1 MGAIG
6 MKTKLSHLALGV
18 VLAASLSVS
27 PAPLRADS
35 AEATFDRNLTVSGPI
50 RIDLSNASGD
60 VQIKSAANGAVHI
73 HGDVRSSWSILGGG
87 QKRVQEVAANPP
99 IEQKGDTI
107 RIGKDGS
114 HLNNLSIRYVIEVP
128 HDTEV
133 VVNLASGS
141 ASVTGVRG
149 PLKAESASGSIHIE
163 KIDRDSNVST
173 ASGDISATDV
183 GGYLKANTASGSI
196 TVSNVK
202 GDVHANT
209 ASGSIRI
216 NQPGARIEAQS
227 MSGAVE
233 VYGISADA
241 KAQSTS
247 GNVNVSGDPGKSG
260 FWKLESVSGNVNL
273 GVRPDSAFFFSAE
286 SISGA
291 VHTDIPIVIEE
302 QGKHSLR
309 AHVGNGGA
317 RVEVRSVSG
326 SIHVHAAS

>member
-1 MGAIG
+1 
-6 MKTKLSHLALGV
+6 MKTTLSQIALGA
-18 VLAASLSVS
+18 VLTASLSISAV
-27 PAPLRADS
+27 PLRADS
-35 AEATFDRNLTVSGPI
+35 SEATFDRNLTVSGPI
-50 RIDLSNASGD
+50 RIELSNASGD

-73 HGDVRSSWSILGGG
+73 HGDVRSSWSIFGGG
-87 QKRVQEVAANPP
+87 QKRAQEVAANPP

-107 RIGKDGS
+107 RIGEDGFRV
-114 HLNNLSIRYVIEVP
+114 NNVSISYVVEVP

-141 ASVTGVRG
+141 VSITGVRG
-149 PLKAESASGSIHIE
+149 PLKAESASGSIRIE

-173 ASGDISATDV
+173 ASGDISATDL
-183 GGYLKANTASGSI
+183 GGYLKASTASGSI

-202 GDVHANT
+202 EEVRADS

-216 NQPGARIEAQS
+216 NHPGARIEAQS
-227 MSGAVE
+227 QSGSVE
-233 VYGISADA
+233 IYGVSADA
-241 KAQSTS
+241 KAHSTS
-247 GNVNVSGDPGKSG
+247 GNVSVSGDPGKSG
-260 FWKLESVSGNVNL
+260 YWKLESVSGNVNL
-273 GVRPDSAFFFSAE
+273 GVHPNSAFYFSAE
-286 SISGA
+286 STSGA

-326 SIHVHAAS
+326 SISVRAAS